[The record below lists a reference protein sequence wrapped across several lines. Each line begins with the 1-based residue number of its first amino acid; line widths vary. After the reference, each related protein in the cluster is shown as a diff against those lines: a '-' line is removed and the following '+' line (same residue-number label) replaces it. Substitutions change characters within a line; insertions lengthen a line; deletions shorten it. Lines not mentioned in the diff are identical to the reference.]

1 MPVSGIAFV
10 ARGLEPHD
18 AAPGTQAVPTTGEKK
33 MCIERLARNA
43 GFALVAIAIVAALGF
58 TIEYQPVLNALAR

>member
-10 ARGLEPHD
+10 RPPVEPDDARP
-18 AAPGTQAVPTTGEKK
+18 ANQASLSRRTT

-43 GFALVAIAIVAALGF
+43 GFAIAAAAIVFVLGF
-58 TIEYQPVLNALAR
+58 TIEHQPVINALAH